1 MEKLPLPD
9 KYEIKK
15 NNPNQADIIIEPC
28 YPGYGTTI
36 GNALRRVLLSSLPG
50 AAITAIKI
58 KGISHEFSA
67 LPGVKEDLVEIIL
80 NLKKLRFKLH
90 NVNETKAILKVKG
103 EKKVKAKD
111 IKATSEIEIIN
122 SEAEIMTLT
131 TKDTEIDMEL
141 VLKTGRGY
149 LPVESVEKRKFQL
162 GTIAIDAI
170 FTPIRGVNYRVENVR
185 VGQMTNYDRLIL
197 TITTV
202 GEMTPEEA
210 LKSAAEIL
218 VDHFTEIAH
227 LGKSE
232 KTNKIEDKSEIKETD
247 DNKKPIENKKADQGD
262 KKDIL
267 AKPKKK
273 RGRPKKE

>member
-1 MEKLPLPD
+1 MEKFPLPD

-15 NNPNQADIIIEPC
+15 INLNQADIIVEPC
-28 YPGYGTTI
+28 YPGYGTTL

-58 KGISHEFSA
+58 KGISHEFST
-67 LPGVKEDLVEIIL
+67 LPGVKEDMVEIIL
-80 NLKKLRFKLH
+80 NLKKLCFKLH
-90 NVNETKAILKVKG
+90 NVNEAKAFLKVKG

-111 IKATSEIEIIN
+111 IKTTSEIEVIN

-131 TKDTEIDMEL
+131 AKDAEVDMEL
-141 VLKTGRGY
+141 ILKTGRGY

-170 FTPIRGVNYRVENVR
+170 FTPIKGVNYRVENVR

-197 TITTV
+197 TVITDGV
-202 GEMTPEEA
+202 ITPDEA

-218 VDHFTEIAH
+218 VDHFAKIAC

-232 KTNKIEDKSEIKETD
+232 IADKIDDKSENKQID
-247 DNKKPIENKKADQGD
+247 DNKKLIESKKGDQEE
-262 KKDIL
+262 KKDMST
-267 AKPKKK
+267 KPKKK